1 MTTIENLPLTTKQ
14 HLAASLFQLQ
24 EAARV
29 EQIER
34 NSTLGVFLVA
44 QEMALMTLASVVES
58 QQAAIGDRAVVVERA
73 MAAQV
78 DVVKVEVERCR
89 QETQRLQ
96 AATGLAV
103 EQRKKDS
110 QELAK
115 ELSKLISK
123 GIKEATLIR
132 EVRFNR
138 FQNWSAASFLA
149 FCLFASFVGGQ
160 VWTNSKLEARILERC
175 ERAQVLS
182 GGTAWCDMTVARG
195 QSTQPLRV
203 KSRSVE

>member
-1 MTTIENLPLTTKQ
+1 MSTNENLPMTSKQ
-14 HLAASLFQLQ
+14 HLAASLFQLR

-44 QEMALMTLASVVES
+44 QEMALITLASVVES

-73 MAAQV
+73 MAVQV
-78 DVVKVEVERCR
+78 SVVKAEVERCR

-96 AATGLAV
+96 AVTGLAV

-115 ELSKLISK
+115 DLSKLISK

-138 FQNWSAASFLA
+138 LQNLSAAGFFA
-149 FCLFASFVGGQ
+149 FCLFTSFIGGQ
-160 VWTNSKLEARILERC
+160 VWTNSKLEARVLERC
-175 ERAQVLS
+175 ERAQVFS
-182 GGTAWCDMTVARG
+182 GGTSWCDMNVARG
-195 QSTQPLRV
+195 Q
-203 KSRSVE
+203 

>member
-1 MTTIENLPLTTKQ
+1 MTMKE

-24 EAARV
+24 EAARA
-29 EQIER
+29 EQIEK

-44 QEMALMTLASVVES
+44 QEMVLITMAAVVES
-58 QQAAIGDRAVVVERA
+58 QQAVISDRASEMQGAMVAQEKA
-73 MAAQV
+73 MASQV
-78 DVVKVEVERCR
+78 AVVKVEIERCR

-96 AATGLAV
+96 AVTGLAV
-103 EQRKKDS
+103 EERKKDS

-115 ELSKLISK
+115 ELAKMISK

-138 FQNWSAASFLA
+138 FQNWSAAGFLA
-149 FCLFASFVGGQ
+149 FCVFSAFVGGQ

-175 ERAQVLS
+175 ERSQVLS
-182 GGTAWCDMTVARG
+182 GGTSWCDMSVARG
-195 QSTQPLRV
+195 Q
-203 KSRSVE
+203 